1 MTIKELKLNLK
12 DLPEIEADREAFTV
26 AMDLRREALTLY
38 AEEKYDEA
46 LAKVVEA
53 LKHLREFSDFTHKE
67 FRALLAVLLFDLSE
81 IHFVLKDYKQSE
93 KELEVLFKVL
103 EQLLKED
110 ADRFG
115 EMHVLA
121 MELSTRILRSRK
133 KTLDLLAKQ
142 QINTGVLYEKVNAGV
157 AAATDKLV
165 ESLRKGAEMMAQT
178 GDYRG
183 AVRFYMEA
191 IKLAKKRTGRIARR
205 EVRMTIDM
213 ARAMMHSKSDQ
224 ARAKRLLQAILPH
237 AVSLEILEF
246 EQEILNLVEQIDTA
260 DAHEPMWKSF
270 LDKVQRAA
278 KAGLRKVKAEEK
290 KEKTEEKKEEKAE
303 EKEAKKEEKE
313 AKKEEK
319 EAKKEEKEAKKK

>member
-1 MTIKELKLNLK
+1 MTIKELKFKLK
-12 DLPEIEADREAFTV
+12 ELPKLEADREAFKAT
-26 AMDLRREALTLY
+26 MDLRREALTLY
-38 AEEKYDEA
+38 TEEKFDEA
-46 LAKVVEA
+46 LSKVVDA
-53 LKHLREFSDFTHKE
+53 LRQLRDFSDFSHKE
-67 FRALLAVLLFDLSE
+67 FRAFLAVLLFDLSE
-81 IHFVLKDYKQSE
+81 IHFALKDYKQSE

-183 AVRFYMEA
+183 AVKFYMEA

-213 ARAMMHSKSDQ
+213 ARAMMHSKSEQ
-224 ARAKRLLQAILPH
+224 PRAKRLLQAILPH
-237 AVSLEILEF
+237 AVSLEILEL
-246 EQEILNLVEQIDTA
+246 EQEILTLLEQIETNA
-260 DAHEPMWKSF
+260 AHEPMWKSF

-278 KAGLRKVKAEEK
+278 KTRLRKVKTGEKEVEKEEDEN
-290 KEKTEEKKEEKAE
+290 KEK
-303 EKEAKKEEKE
+303 
-313 AKKEEK
+313 
-319 EAKKEEKEAKKK
+319 